1 MGLPRDR
8 VLADGHTPH
17 PWERQAVEFIKSAL
31 PNENPYV
38 LWALVELVEPSGRR
52 HEIDALVLGHNALYL
67 VEVKSHPA
75 HFSGNGVNWTYTFV
89 DDHRSHIMECPMT
102 GAGRKARALASL
114 LQKRFSGRRPRV
126 EPLVFLAH
134 EKADVSGLD
143 AQGRAGVVT
152 RKTFARAITQGQFEG
167 AMSSLQ
173 DRVIDPATAKE
184 TIRALQSLGI
194 VESKGHRKLGDLTI
208 GEVIDE
214 SLDPQSGYQDHLGRN
229 ESLDG
234 LVRRV
239 RVYLVAHSS
248 TPERQD
254 QLRRAATREARILT
268 ALSHPNVLQCVDF
281 KADGPTGGP
290 CLVFEHDP
298 AFERLDRYLQQRP
311 KLPFADRMAIARQ
324 VGEAVAYCHG
334 RKVLHRGIDPT
345 AVLVRGGEGAPVETR
360 LFNFQLAQH
369 VDHAGTVHLSAFSDL
384 SLYRAPELLDAP
396 QQADAQS
403 DVFSLGALAWF
414 VFVGR
419 PPAASLAERQRLLD
433 RDRKLSL
440 ANAGEELAG
449 LELSRRGQARRHRT
463 LNDVIEFA
471 TEVSRAA
478 RCESAAGFVDLLGHV
493 QVGEVDDDA
502 PLREAV
508 SGDELRADDGTVL
521 LVEKVLGTGS
531 TAKVFRVI
539 GDAVSGALKVALEP
553 EFEERLEAEG
563 RLLERARGD
572 RIVGLERILRI
583 RSQWALLLEDAG
595 ETLAAKLGTSGAVG
609 LDQARRWGDDLLR
622 AVERLE
628 EFGVVHKDIKPANI
642 GFVQRDPRGPQHLML
657 FDFSLASAGEAD
669 VLVGTP
675 LYRDPGL
682 LLRGR
687 WDAAADRWSAAVTLY
702 EMLTGHAPRWADD
715 VTLGPDA
722 EVVLEPERFDPSV
735 RDALTAFFKRCFA
748 RELAGRFDGAG
759 AMREAW
765 VVAFVPR
772 GVAAVAPVSAV
783 EPERAAAPKPTWPGD
798 ALARIRDATPVEA
811 LPLSNRA
818 RNALDRNEILTFGAL
833 RRVSHTQLSQLRGV
847 GRETTRELLAFRE
860 AWRNAQSVEPP
871 PPGPA
876 SPPTAH
882 DEPAAPTSVSAWLA
896 AFIPA
901 RRRGARVKAWVDYA
915 RARFG
920 LDGEPPMDGAA
931 LARSRGVSR
940 QAVFI
945 HASEARGVWRAT
957 PLLGQL
963 QLRVAESLGAL
974 DGVAPVPLV
983 AEAVARRCGAPA
995 AEALDAATRAE
1006 AEALVE
1012 VARATDDGLV
1022 DAVIGDVRWVAS
1034 DRALV
1039 DAARRL
1045 GAEADALAARDV
1057 LPSAEEASE
1066 RLRGL
1071 AEGGDLARLG
1081 VERLLP
1087 LAARASAGAACSAR
1101 LELYPRAMPAERALR
1116 LCAGV
1121 FTDAAYDEARL
1132 RNVVASRYAEALPLP
1147 ERPALDALVEQVL
1160 GFRFDPVA
1168 NHYARAPVADPL
1180 SSATQAPS
1188 ARRTPVVRALAG
1200 VGPPRA
1206 VQLDDPGARDFDER
1220 LRVAAQR
1227 RAFRVINVALPDA
1240 TAAAHAVAR
1249 RLGAPVQS
1257 VDRALWQSLR
1267 ALAER
1272 DGVDWSVVVEA
1283 DRAGPRGED
1292 WETLRALVRDA
1303 ASALLDRWRADNRT
1317 LVLCD
1322 LGLCARFG
1330 LRELVD
1336 GVAELARRD
1345 DGPAV
1350 FVVLACRQQEGDAPI
1365 DGGELPGLALP
1376 NPTAAPRL
1384 IAPSA
1389 WIKALAA

>member
-8 VLADGHTPH
+8 VLADGHTPQ
-17 PWERQAVEFIKSAL
+17 PLERQAIEFIKSAL
-31 PNENPYV
+31 PNENPYT
-38 LWALVELVEPSGRR
+38 LWAFVELVEPSGRR
-52 HEIDALVLGHNALYL
+52 HEIDALVLGNNALYL
-67 VEVKSHPA
+67 VELLPRPER
-75 HFSGNGVNWTYTFV
+75 FSGNGVRWTCADLDSARTEA
-89 DDHRSHIMECPMT
+89 MESPINS
-102 GAGRKARALASL
+102 AGRKALALATL
-114 LQKRFSGRRPRV
+114 LTKTFSGRRPQV
-126 EPLVFLAH
+126 EPLVFIAH
-134 EKADVSGLD
+134 EKADITGLD
-143 AQGRAGVVT
+143 ARSRHGVVT
-152 RKTFARAITQGQFEG
+152 RANFARAITHGQFEG
-167 AMSSLQ
+167 AMSSLE
-173 DRVIDPATAKE
+173 DRVIDPTTARE
-184 TIRALQSLGI
+184 TVRSLRALGV
-194 VESKGHRKLGDLTI
+194 VESRGHRKLGDLTI

-214 SLDPQSGYQDHLGRN
+214 QSGYQDHLGRN
-229 ESLDG
+229 ESLPD

-254 QLRRAATREARILT
+254 QLKRAATREARILT
-268 ALSHPNVLQCVDF
+268 ALSHPNVLKCVDF

-311 KLPFADRMAIARQ
+311 KLPFADRMAIVRQ
-324 VGEAVAYCHG
+324 VGEAVGYCHE

-345 AVLVRGGEGAPVETR
+345 AVLVRGGDGAPIVTR

-369 VDHAGTVHLSAFSDL
+369 VDQAGTVHLSAFSDL
-384 SLYRAPELLDAP
+384 ALYRAPELLDAP
-396 QQADAQS
+396 QLADGQS

-419 PPAASLAERQRLLD
+419 APAATLAERQRLLD

-449 LELSRRGQARRHRT
+449 LKLNRRGEAKRYRT

-471 TEVSRAA
+471 TEVSRNA

-493 QVGEVDDDA
+493 LVGETDDGA
-502 PLREAV
+502 PLRDAV

-521 LVEKVLGTGS
+521 RVEKVLGTGS
-531 TAKVFRVI
+531 TAKVFRVT
-539 GDAVSGALKVALEP
+539 GEGRSGALKVALEHD
-553 EFEERLEAEG
+553 FEERLAAEG

-572 RIVGLERILRI
+572 RIVGLERILRFG
-583 RSQWALLLEDAG
+583 SQCALLLEDAG
-595 ETLAAKLGTSGAVG
+595 DTLAARLALDGAVG

-657 FDFSLASAGEAD
+657 FDFSLASALDTE

-702 EMLTGHAPRWADD
+702 EMLTRRPPRWTDD

-722 EVVLEPERFDPSV
+722 EVVVESERFDPSV
-735 RDALTAFFKRCFA
+735 RDALATFFKRCFA
-748 RELAGRFDGAG
+748 RDAALRFDAAE

-765 VVAFVPR
+765 VFAFVPR
-772 GVAAVAPVSAV
+772 GVVSVGRPAVV
-783 EPERAAAPKPTWPGD
+783 EPEGAEAPKPSWSPDDLVGV
-798 ALARIRDATPVEA
+798 RDATPVEA

-818 RNALDRNEILTFGAL
+818 RNALDRNQILTFGAL
-833 RRVSHTQLSQLRGV
+833 RKVSHTSLSKLKGV

-860 AWRNAQSVEPP
+860 AWRNAQSADPP
-871 PPGPA
+871 PPEAVSTPDGPVI
-876 SPPTAH
+876 
-882 DEPAAPTSVSAWLA
+882 PATVAGWLE
-896 AFIPA
+896 AFIPPRTKGVRA
-901 RRRGARVKAWVDYA
+901 KAWVEDA
-915 RARFG
+915 RALFG
-920 LDGEPPMDGAA
+920 LDGVAPMDGAQ
-931 LARSRGVSR
+931 LARARGVSR

-945 HASEARGVWRAT
+945 NVATARTVWRNT
-957 PLLGQL
+957 PLLQPL
-963 QLRVAESLGAL
+963 QLRVQEALTAL
-974 DGVAPVPLV
+974 DGVAPVH
-983 AEAVARRCGAPA
+983 AVAAGLARLCGAPA
-995 AEALDAATRAE
+995 AEALDTATLTQAA
-1006 AEALVE
+1006 ALVE
-1012 VARATDDGLV
+1012 IARATDDALA
-1022 DAVIGDVRWVAS
+1022 DAVIRDVRWVAT
-1034 DRALV
+1034 DRALL

-1045 GAEADALAARDV
+1045 GVEADVLAAREV
-1057 LPSAEEASE
+1057 LPSADEAGE
-1066 RLRGL
+1066 RLRL
-1071 AEGGDLARLG
+1071 LLERSELTRLG

-1087 LAARASAGAACSAR
+1087 LAARASARAACSAR
-1101 LELYPRAMPAERALR
+1101 LELYPRAMAPERALR

-1121 FTDAAYDEARL
+1121 FTDGVYDEARL

-1147 ERPALDALVEQVL
+1147 ERPALDALVQQVL
-1160 GFRFDPVA
+1160 AFRFDEA
-1168 NHYARAPVADPL
+1168 SQQYERAPAADAL
-1180 SSATQAPS
+1180 SSATYAPVVMRSPAVRPAPS
-1188 ARRTPVVRALAG
+1188 NA
-1200 VGPPRA
+1200 PRA

-1227 RAFRVINVALPDA
+1227 RAFRVINVALVDA
-1240 TAAAHAVAR
+1240 MGAAQAVGR
-1249 RLGAPVQS
+1249 RLAAPVQS
-1257 VDRALWQSLR
+1257 VDKVLWKALR

-1272 DGVDWSVVVEA
+1272 DGVDWQVVIEA
-1283 DRAGPRGED
+1283 DRAGARGED

-1303 ASALLDRWRADNRT
+1303 ARAVLDRWVEENKT

-1330 LRELVD
+1330 LGDFVE
-1336 GVAELARRD
+1336 GVAALARRD

-1350 FVVLACRQQEGDAPI
+1350 FVVLACRQQDTDAPV
-1365 DGGELPGLALP
+1365 DAGELPGLALP

-1384 IAPSA
+1384 HAPTA
-1389 WIKALAA
+1389 WIKAVAA